1 MKEFK
6 NMNNEEFK
14 NKYGVDLL
22 ENGNKID
29 FYDFLLNT
37 LDNQDNIDYFS
48 ASFNKEDILQ
58 DIENEKDV
66 AMKLNL
72 ELIKVKDVYIAL
84 Y

>member
-1 MKEFK
+1 MKEFR

-14 NKYGVDLL
+14 NKYEVDLL
-22 ENGNKID
+22 ENGNKTD

-37 LDNQDNIDYFS
+37 LDNQDNINYFS
-48 ASFNKEDILQ
+48 ASFNKEDVLQ

-66 AMKLNL
+66 VMKLNL
-72 ELIKVKDVYIAL
+72 ELIKVEDVYIAL

>member
-1 MKEFK
+1 MKEFR

-22 ENGNKID
+22 ENGNKTD

-37 LDNQDNIDYFS
+37 LDNQDNINYFS
-48 ASFNKEDILQ
+48 ASFNKEDVLQ

-66 AMKLNL
+66 VMKLNL
-72 ELIKVKDVYIAL
+72 ELIKVEDVYIAL